1 MKSISGT
8 MRNLHGSM
16 MIRKL
21 DQAPRVRPL
30 RRRDHNHRHR
40 NNHKVRPFSEK
51 RCRDHQLAEVHL
63 RRLMQLSD
71 LDQVRHIKI
80 KPNQR
85 EVKIGLQLKT
95 GWRGE
100 NLQLWKCDSMLPKT
114 MHIKNRELR
123 SYDQAE
129 ISSFQPS
136 RALTPLTSTG
146 PTWSGNNTWE
156 DWHFMLLFLST
167 CWLKDNLIPTWS
179 MRATTNGWS
188 SITTSSRPQN
198 LSDAKDIQW
207 RRS

>member
-16 MIRKL
+16 MIRQL

-30 RRRDHNHRHR
+30 LRRDHNHRHR
-40 NNHKVRPFSEK
+40 NNHKVRLFSRR

-63 RRLMQLSD
+63 RQSMQLSD
-71 LDQVRHIKI
+71 LDQAQHLKI

-85 EVKIGLQLKT
+85 EVKIGFRLKT

-100 NLQLWKCDSMLPKT
+100 NLQLWKCDYMPLKT
-114 MHIKNRELR
+114 MHMKNRELR

-129 ISSFQPS
+129 ISSFPPS

-167 CWLKDNLIPTWS
+167 CWPKDNLIPTWS